1 MIDDDLIWLFCCITG
16 ATHLTSCTIQPHI
29 PIYLIVLGAN
39 MNSLLRFHSEL
50 KTRFPLCVVYLHLTG
65 TSWIYSVYPPNY
77 LPGNAPYC
85 HKVTY
90 QFAFVVTTLV
100 WVALGLIFFCGCCF
114 GMLICC
120 RTVCARRHLIP
131 NRGSFYGAI
140 SESAG
145 DV

>member
-1 MIDDDLIWLFCCITG
+1 MVKKQMTVGYLSLPIKSDQTTAFKTVAA
-16 ATHLTSCTIQPHI
+16 ATFK
-29 PIYLIVLGAN
+29 V
-39 MNSLLRFHSEL
+39 NSLLRFHSEL